1 MFWEGMAFGVVI
13 GSAAGLLLM
22 GMATAAKTS
31 DLLTENDRLKVVIRK
46 AGIEWQE

>member
-1 MFWEGMAFGVVI
+1 MFWEGMTVGIVI

-22 GMATAAKTS
+22 GMMTAAKTN
-31 DLLTENDRLKVVIRK
+31 DLLTENDRLKVVISK